1 MAASITA
8 EWTAVK
14 GNSIYNHLNMN
25 IYFLCL
31 LAFALAR
38 LKEKQSLYAEAGA
51 LLQRANEL
59 IDEALSHQS
68 KSSVFFRL
76 RFVFYFFQFLLF
88 V

>member
-14 GNSIYNHLNMN
+14 GDSIYNHLFENLNML
-25 IYFLCL
+25 FSLL

-68 KSSVFFRL
+68 KSSIVFSF
-76 RFVFYFFQFLLF
+76 
-88 V
+88 